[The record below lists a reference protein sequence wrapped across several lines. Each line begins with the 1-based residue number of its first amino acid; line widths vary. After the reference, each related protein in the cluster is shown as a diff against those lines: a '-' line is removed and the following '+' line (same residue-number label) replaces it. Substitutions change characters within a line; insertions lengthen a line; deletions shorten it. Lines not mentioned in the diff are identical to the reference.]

1 MQYVGMDVHWRQTAI
16 CILDENGRRVKMMNV
31 RGASEFSARGAW
43 DGRREANLGGS
54 WGESHPDCGGA
65 PHR

>member
-31 RGASEFSARGAW
+31 RGAWPKVLEEL
-43 DGRREANLGGS
+43 GRLEGPGRCVLRRRAVTAGS
-54 WGESHPDCGGA
+54 TSG
-65 PHR
+65 